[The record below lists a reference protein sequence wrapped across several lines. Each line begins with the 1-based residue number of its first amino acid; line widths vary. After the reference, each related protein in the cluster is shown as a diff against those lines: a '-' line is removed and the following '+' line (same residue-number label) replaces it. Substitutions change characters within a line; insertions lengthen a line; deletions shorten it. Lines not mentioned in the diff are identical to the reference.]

1 MKKLLLVLAGTM
13 LVGMSVVNAK
23 KLPTVAEKLPSDI
36 KTEIVNQIDYP
47 NLTEDM
53 SLVGDVWIKVGLTE
67 DSDVKIIDLSA
78 TNSKLGEYVRSK
90 LTNLSVKGTGMS
102 VKDTYY
108 LKVKFDIIE
117 YK

>member
-36 KTEIVNQIDYP
+36 KMEIINQLDYP
-47 NLTEDM
+47 AFAEDM
-53 SLVGDVWIKVGLTE
+53 KLEGDVWIKVGLTE
-67 DSDVKIIDLSA
+67 NSEVKIIDLSA
-78 TNSKLGEYVRSK
+78 TNSKLGEYVRCK

-102 VKDTYY
+102 VTDTYY